1 MTSQIQVGCSR
12 PFYWVHSVASP
23 ATSRIS
29 IVESIVFAD
38 FFLKLM
44 TMLVSHVKSH
54 VILDYFVFRSVLFV
68 VDLVLVL
75 YARCQSVEE
84 CTTTR
89 VQWLLGRIR

>member
-1 MTSQIQVGCSR
+1 
-12 PFYWVHSVASP
+12 
-23 ATSRIS
+23 
-29 IVESIVFAD
+29 
-38 FFLKLM
+38 
-44 TMLVSHVKSH
+44 MLVSHVKSH